1 MKRIRKNNRFTLV
14 ELMMAMAIF
23 TVISLIMM
31 RFFSSAQQIWSKA
44 SQRNEVYA
52 DARIALDLIARD
64 LQCALY
70 NNDTS
75 AGSRKGIYPFWF
87 QDVKLVNNATYYSDN
102 NVQWTMLN
110 FITATIAKPTSASS
124 SICELRYTFVPM
136 GETYKNPDNTIVD
149 GGWLLRSCTGDGGNA
164 TPFNA
169 AVRYNVG
176 DLVTSASDIYISL
189 NGVNNIGNAPPS
201 PAWWALYNTYNF
213 ESWYRT
219 TDDPLRTAK
228 IWIRWNATSANPND
242 VSNLPGAVTGAVAAN
257 LNMENSSYEV
267 FQKVIPHVYELRFTC
282 YRYEPATGT
291 LVTFAPLAN
300 ADVWGTYFP
309 AAVRVDIVLMSA
321 SDWDRWVLAK
331 QRGDLSS
338 AKAIRLQT
346 QRTFSKTVYLNN
358 KLSL

>member
-1 MKRIRKNNRFTLV
+1 MKKIRNVSRFTLV

-23 TVISLIMM
+23 TIISLIMM

-70 NNDTS
+70 NNDNS

-102 NVQWTMLN
+102 NVQWTILN
-110 FITATIAKPTSASS
+110 FITATLAKPTSSSS

-136 GETYKNPDNTIVD
+136 GETFKNPDNTLVD
-149 GGWLLRSCTGDGGNA
+149 EGWLVRSCTGDGGTAAPYSA
-164 TPFNA
+164 TTA
-169 AVRYNVG
+169 YKAG
-176 DLVTSASDIYISL
+176 DLVISASDIYIAL
-189 NGVNNIGNAPPS
+189 YPNTGNAPPC
-201 PAWWALYNTYNF
+201 AAWALYSTYNF
-213 ESWYRT
+213 ESLYRT

-228 IWIRWNATSANPND
+228 IWIRWNASSANPND
-242 VSNLPGAVTGAVAAN
+242 VSNLPGTVSGAVAAN

-282 YRYEPATGT
+282 YRYDPAVGT

-331 QRGDLSS
+331 QRGDLSA
-338 AKAIRLQT
+338 AKSIRLQT